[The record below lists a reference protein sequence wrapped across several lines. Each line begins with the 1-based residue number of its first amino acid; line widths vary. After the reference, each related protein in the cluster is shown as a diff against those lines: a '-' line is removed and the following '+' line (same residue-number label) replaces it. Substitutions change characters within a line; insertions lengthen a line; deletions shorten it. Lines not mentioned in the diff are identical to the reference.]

1 MEEEGEVSE
10 ESSTDESDS
19 RYRMRLFSAL
29 KPEEEI
35 LRRGQTGHMS
45 EVWKEA
51 KKYTQTGKKIN
62 QANQQTDREKI
73 DRRKKVCKTIEIF
86 NICRKEK
93 TMVLI

>member
-29 KPEEEI
+29 KPEEI
-35 LRRGQTGHMS
+35 LRREQTVHTS

-73 DRRKKVCKTIEIF
+73 DRRKKVCNTLEIF
-86 NICRKEK
+86 NICKKEK
-93 TMVLI
+93 PMELI